1 MRSRLTVQG
10 CVSVTAV
17 VLLTMLV
24 CFVLGFA
31 FQFGVLMA
39 RQRASTPNVQ
49 PSSPTST
56 VPTSVPSSP
65 TLTVPSPVITPTPSA
80 TPQPTITP
88 TPESTPT
95 PSATPTPE
103 VVVYTVR
110 PGDTLSQIAARFGVT
125 VAQILEVNPEITD
138 PDRIQVGQKIV
149 IPVSGSR

>member
-1 MRSRLTVQG
+1 MRSRLTIQG

-39 RQRASTPNVQ
+39 RQRAGTPDAR
-49 PSSPTST
+49 PSPTSV
-56 VPTSVPSSP
+56 VPTSVPVSP
-65 TLTVPSPVITPTPSA
+65 TPQVPSPVATPTLSA
-80 TPQPTITP
+80 TPEPTATPAPTI
-88 TPESTPT
+88 TPT

-110 PGDTLSQIAARFGVT
+110 PGDTLSRIAARFGVT
-125 VAQILEVNPEITD
+125 VAQILEANPQIQD
-138 PDRIQVGQKIV
+138 PDRIQVGQEIV
-149 IPVSGSR
+149 IPVSR